1 MEVRDMQCTLPRNT
15 AMSDWTIDWPIYAPE
30 LSSWRSA
37 IETDIEATRQTI
49 AGLVPPSRLTVEV
62 RLEPVR
68 VIPELG
74 MVGYCP
80 GPQGFSIS
88 VAPRNPNF
96 APALKQGA
104 LRRQVAHEANH
115 CLRNAGPGYGR
126 TLGEALVSEGLA
138 GHFVHR
144 LYGTPPELW
153 ECALAKD
160 AALRYLP
167 DDDALAAAD
176 DDHAGWFFG
185 AGGRYPRWLGYTLG
199 YVIVGRWLAR
209 TGGVDGPTLVNVPA
223 GDVLAAARSGA

>member
-1 MEVRDMQCTLPRNT
+1 
-15 AMSDWTIDWPIYAPE
+15 MSDWTIDWPVYAPE
-30 LSSWRSA
+30 LSSWRPA
-37 IETDIEATRQTI
+37 IETEIEATRQTI

-80 GPQGFSIS
+80 GPLGFSIS

-153 ECALAKD
+153 ECALAED
-160 AALRYLP
+160 VALRHLP
-167 DDDALAAAD
+167 DDATLAKTD
-176 DDHAGWFFG
+176 YDHAGWFFG

-209 TGGVDGPTLVNVPA
+209 TAQVDGPTLVNVPA

>member
-1 MEVRDMQCTLPRNT
+1 
-15 AMSDWTIDWPIYAPE
+15 MSDWTIDWPVYAPE
-30 LSSWRSA
+30 LASWRPT
-37 IETDIEATRQTI
+37 IETEIDATRQTI
-49 AGLVPPSRLTVEV
+49 ACLVPPSRLIVEV

-80 GPQGFSIS
+80 GAQGFTIC

-96 APALKQGA
+96 EPALRQGA

-144 LYGTPPELW
+144 LYGTPPEPW
-153 ECALAKD
+153 ECALAED
-160 AALRYLP
+160 VALRHLP
-167 DDDALAAAD
+167 DDSALAATD
-176 DDHAGWFFG
+176 YNHAAWFYG
-185 AGGRYPRWLGYTLG
+185 YGGRYPRWLGYTLG
-199 YVIVGRWLAR
+199 YVIVGRWLNR
-209 TGGVDGPTLVNVPA
+209 TANVDGWTLVNVQA
-223 GDVLAAARSGA
+223 RDVLARARSDA

>member
-1 MEVRDMQCTLPRNT
+1 
-15 AMSDWTIDWPIYAPE
+15 MSDWTIDWPVYAPE
-30 LSSWRSA
+30 LSSWRLT
-37 IETDIEATRQTI
+37 IETEIEATRQTI
-49 AGLVPPSRLTVEV
+49 ARLVPPSRLIVEV
-62 RLEPVR
+62 GLDPVG

-74 MVGYCP
+74 MGGYCP
-80 GPQGFSIS
+80 GPQGFTIC

-153 ECALAKD
+153 ECALADD
-160 AALRYLP
+160 AALRHLP
-167 DDDALAAAD
+167 DDDTLAASD
-176 DDHAGWFFG
+176 YDHAAWFYG
-185 AGGRYPRWLGYTLG
+185 AGGRYPRWLGYTMG
-199 YVIVGRWLAR
+199 YVLVARWLNR
-209 TGGVDGPTLVNVPA
+209 TANVDGWTLVNVPA
-223 GDVLAAARSGA
+223 RDVLARARSDA